1 MHIPEAAVT
10 LERELRGIFGGRMQS
25 FVLYGPRPD
34 DEHSHAS
41 HGHDGAIAVHTMAI
55 VDALSAEDLRAC
67 SGRMA
72 AWQEAGLAAPLLVG
86 AHEFGRSL
94 DAFPFEF
101 GAILSDH
108 LVVSGANPFEGLSVD
123 AADMRR
129 ACEVQARGHL
139 LHLRQGYLE
148 TCGRGDALA
157 VLIVRS
163 APACAAL
170 VMSVAR
176 LDGGATSNEA
186 GAAARAV
193 ERRLQLAAP
202 TMSDVVALT
211 NVAEISSVD
220 AERLFPPY
228 LEAIERLVAY
238 IDGWKH

>member
-1 MHIPEAAVT
+1 
-10 LERELRGIFGGRMQS
+10 
-25 FVLYGPRPD
+25 
-34 DEHSHAS
+34 
-41 HGHDGAIAVHTMAI
+41 
-55 VDALSAEDLRAC
+55 
-67 SGRMA
+67 
-72 AWQEAGLAAPLLVG
+72 
-86 AHEFGRSL
+86 
-94 DAFPFEF
+94 
-101 GAILSDH
+101 
-108 LVVSGANPFEGLSVD
+108 
-123 AADMRR
+123 MRR

-211 NVAEISSVD
+211 NVAEIPSVD

-228 LEAIERLVAY
+228 LEAIERLVTY
-238 IDGWKH
+238 IDGWK